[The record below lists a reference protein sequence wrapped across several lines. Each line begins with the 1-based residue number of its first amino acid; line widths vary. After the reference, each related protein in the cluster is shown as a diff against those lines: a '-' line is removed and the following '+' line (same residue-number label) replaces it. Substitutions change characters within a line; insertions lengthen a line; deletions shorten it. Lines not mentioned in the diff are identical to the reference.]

1 MNNRIGII
9 ILLVICLGLGVAVV
23 TVKKRAADQH
33 DQDARNIGMASNELV
48 KASTDLTEQR
58 KVNSALE
65 KDVTDQK
72 QTFEKALGDLTN
84 SYTQVASNLDK
95 TETSLR
101 TAEQGI
107 KERDTK
113 IANLEA
119 ENQALDQKAAAL
131 SNSITNLNN
140 QIDDT
145 RHRLAASEGDKA
157 FLEKELK
164 RMMTEKAELER
175 QFNDI
180 SVLRGQLAKLKEEQN
195 IARRMEWARLG
206 LLANSEQKGAQQ
218 LMQGLKAPSSRPAAK
233 PNYDLNVE
241 VSADGSVRVI
251 PTGTNNVPPANQPVP
266 R

>member
-33 DQDARNIGMASNELV
+33 DQDARTMGTVSNELAKV
-48 KASTDLTEQR
+48 NTDLTDQR
-58 KVNSALE
+58 NVNSNLE
-65 KDVTDQK
+65 KDIADQK
-72 QTFEKALGDLTN
+72 QTFEKAFGDLTN
-84 SYTQVASNLDK
+84 SYTQVASSLAN

-101 TAEQGI
+101 TAEQTI
-107 KERDTK
+107 KDRDTK

-131 SNSITNLNN
+131 SNSITNLNA

-145 RHRLAASEGDKA
+145 RHKLAASEGDKA

-180 SVLRGQLAKLKEEQN
+180 SVLRAQVAKLREEQN
-195 IARRMEWARLG
+195 IARRMEWSRQG
-206 LLANSEQKGAQQ
+206 LLANSDQKGAQQ
-218 LMQGLKAPSSRPAAK
+218 LMQGLKPLPARTTPK
-233 PNYDLNVE
+233 SNYDLNVE
-241 VSADGSVRVI
+241 VSADGSVRVV
-251 PTGTNNVPPANQPVP
+251 PPATNNVTPANQPVP